1 MVMQMLLR
9 LSGCCH
15 GFGSEAWKRNSRR
28 VFGSCEVLIFLPY
41 LPRSHPFLCHWSM
54 SSQGY
59 QLSMPEHFRIGMLW
73 QWEPLYFG
81 YSTRKRIDSVFIS
94 HARFM
99 VLMTIEWL
107 LHHRYSMSDSVLP
120 ITLFRSDGLDIL
132 RFTQN

>member
-1 MVMQMLLR
+1 
-9 LSGCCH
+9 
-15 GFGSEAWKRNSRR
+15 
-28 VFGSCEVLIFLPY
+28 
-41 LPRSHPFLCHWSM
+41 
-54 SSQGY
+54 Y

-107 LHHRYSMSDSVLP
+107 LHHRFSMSDSVLP

-132 RFTQN
+132 VRILVTTNYNQQRDVSLKHLLHH